1 MMMKVGRFQ
10 PDVLEGM
17 ACVGGCVSG
26 PASIENMPKVKMRMN
41 KENAALKDKTITS
54 TLETFDFSDI
64 DLHR

>member
-1 MMMKVGRFQ
+1 
-10 PDVLEGM
+10 
-17 ACVGGCVSG
+17 
-26 PASIENMPKVKMRMN
+26 MPKVKMRMN